1 MNNEPF
7 DVQLRKNFGDYLKAM
22 WDQLDDY
29 LVTAFD
35 WTGPAEGEMN
45 ENLSYT
51 EWLEDKVLK
60 TAQTAAGRGMAEAI
74 QIMCPGDYNSADEV
88 IEFGVE
94 RYMQRAKGLDAP
106 IPPGLAFTQAPASGV
121 GATNPAVVVPA
132 PAIAPAEV
140 TPVGPALAPE
150 IIEGI
155 KNAVAAGL
163 SKEML
168 AATYDMTVADI
179 DAVLA

>member
-29 LVTAFD
+29 LVTAFE
-35 WTGPAEGEMN
+35 WTGPAERDYHDALEYM
-45 ENLSYT
+45 
-51 EWLEDKVLK
+51 EWAQDKIEK

-140 TPVGPALAPE
+140 TPTGPALS
-150 IIEGI
+150 IDVITGI

-168 AATYDMTVADI
+168 AATYDITVADI
-179 DAVLA
+179 DAVMA